1 MALLSIFDV
10 AGSGLNA
17 QNIRLN
23 TIASNMANASTVA
36 SSPDDA
42 YKARHPVFASVL
54 NQQLLTGSTNMPVK
68 VTGIVESQAE
78 HIKRYEPDNP
88 MSDEQGYVWQS
99 NVDVIEEMT
108 NMMVASRN
116 YENNVEMLNTTKE
129 LLLSTLRLGE

>member
-1 MALLSIFDV
+1 MALLNIFEV

-17 QNIRLN
+17 QNVRLN

-36 SSPDDA
+36 SSPDGA

-54 NQQLLTGSTNMPVK
+54 HQQYTVNSANTPVR
-68 VTGIVESQAE
+68 VTGIIESQAE
-78 HIKRYEPDNP
+78 HIKRYEPDHP

-116 YENNVEMLNTTKE
+116 YENNIEMLNTTKE